1 MYFIHLVSINYTDR
15 ATKTIMK
22 QCVAH
27 VKLGYGQLG
36 LLLAYGQHR
45 PSNAI
50 SRNELWSKIFRH
62 TESLNLGTFFI

>member
-1 MYFIHLVSINYTDR
+1 
-15 ATKTIMK
+15 MK

-50 SRNELWSKIFRH
+50 SRNELWSKIIRH
-62 TESLNLGTFFI
+62 TESRIWEPFLFEWGVGFTHC